1 MENFNDEKIN
11 ENINNL
17 NNNQNLPQDDKVEI
31 IGVKFEQNGKTYYFS
46 PGTNK
51 YNKGEKVIVE
61 TVKGLEIGTVSFGN
75 FLISRKNLVEP
86 LKGITRRATQDDLE
100 KEKKLIEK
108 SKEAKQV
115 CINLAKK
122 YKLEMK
128 LVDVSYLFDET
139 KIVFSFTSDGRV
151 DFRELV
157 KDLASTF
164 HTRIEMKQIGVRDE
178 TRLVGCYGMC
188 GLECCCSKFLN
199 DYEKVSVKMA
209 KNQNLSLNPQKI
221 SGVCGRLLCCLGYE
235 NEHYVETLKQM
246 PKVGSKVDTPDGQGI
261 VTYNNLLSKFVTVK
275 IKTDDDTTVLNQY
288 DLKDIKIYE
297 KNNINEK
304 ATDED
309 FLDE

>member
-1 MENFNDEKIN
+1 MENVNDEKIN

-17 NNNQNLPQDDKVEI
+17 NNNQNLQQDDKVEI

-108 SKEAKQV
+108 GEEAKQV

-128 LVDVSYLFDET
+128 LVDVSYMFDET
-139 KIVFSFTSDGRV
+139 KIVF
-151 DFRELV
+151 
-157 KDLASTF
+157 A
-164 HTRIEMKQIGVRDE
+164 
-178 TRLVGCYGMC
+178 
-188 GLECCCSKFLN
+188 
-199 DYEKVSVKMA
+199 
-209 KNQNLSLNPQKI
+209 
-221 SGVCGRLLCCLGYE
+221 
-235 NEHYVETLKQM
+235 
-246 PKVGSKVDTPDGQGI
+246 
-261 VTYNNLLSKFVTVK
+261 
-275 IKTDDDTTVLNQY
+275 
-288 DLKDIKIYE
+288 
-297 KNNINEK
+297 
-304 ATDED
+304 
-309 FLDE
+309 